1 MNNTFVN
8 INSSGQYVADDT
20 AALAAVSTSAAA
32 STPLSL
38 GTIANISRYH
48 GLMIKLTAST
58 ALAGGVC
65 DYVLER
71 LMPDGTW
78 DDYVYLGQQAAGV
91 AFSKLVFLPLP
102 LPQAATEAAAGT
114 IAAWTPH
121 TTFGD
126 ATIALAAGAGRGGHW
141 GRSIRVV
148 SRTGAAVSA
157 AAVTNTY
164 VRAYGE

>member
-1 MNNTFVN
+1 MKTFSN
-8 INSSGQYVADDT
+8 INSSGQYVADGT

-38 GTIANISRYH
+38 GTINNISRYH
-48 GLMIKLTAST
+48 GLMILFSATSALT
-58 ALAGGVC
+58 GGVC

-71 LMPDGTW
+71 LMPDSTW
-78 DDYVYLGQQAAGV
+78 DDYCYLGQQAAGA
-91 AFSKLVFLPLP
+91 AFLKVVFLPLNMP
-102 LPQAATEAAAGT
+102 SAVTEPAAGVL
-114 IAAWTPH
+114 ADWTPH

-126 ATIALAAGAGRGGHW
+126 ATIALAAGAARAGHW

-148 SRTGAAVSA
+148 SRTGAGVSV